1 MALRLEESLE
11 CALVSLARPLNEPIV
26 IMHAMK
32 ILLWHGYLLGGTGS
46 NVYSRALARAWSRL
60 GHEVTV
66 FSQDPHAERYDL
78 GGAATVR
85 PDIGTLLPVFVV
97 DRYEDLEARRVQDIT
112 WEERQRF
119 VDANAAAIRDHLP
132 ADVVF
137 TNHLIL
143 GGPVGAATGERYGL
157 KIHGSE
163 LTFSMEGNEELCRWA
178 LESIES
184 CRLLVAGTEHIR
196 HQTEAALG
204 PGDYAERIA
213 TIPPGVDV
221 HQFVPAERR
230 SALEALVAEAEQ
242 DPPNP
247 PESYDQR
254 LPDPGNA
261 ARLASFLEGDDPTVV
276 FVGRIS
282 KEKGAH
288 VLVDALRRLD
298 GDVRTVLVGWG
309 DIREEVEAEARGMR
323 VLFTGALEHRHL
335 AHLWALADVAVTPS
349 TAPEAFGM
357 VAAEAAATGAPPLVA
372 YQTGLAEV
380 AEGLEGYYP
389 AELRHLA
396 SFENGNAAELAARLE
411 EIIGLPASDRA
422 QLRAAARTAA
432 VELWSWERI
441 AALIL
446 SAGWGT
452 PSA

>member
-1 MALRLEESLE
+1 
-11 CALVSLARPLNEPIV
+11 
-26 IMHAMK
+26 MK

-46 NVYSRALARAWSRL
+46 NVYSRALARAWSKL
-60 GHEVTV
+60 GHDVVV
-66 FSQDPHAERYDL
+66 FSQDPHPERVDL

-85 PDIGTLLPVFVV
+85 PDIGGLLPVFVV

-112 WEERQRF
+112 WAEREHF
-119 VDANAAAIRDHLP
+119 VEANAAAIREHLP

-143 GGPVGAATGERYGL
+143 GAPVGAATGEPFGV

-163 LTFSMEGNEELCRWA
+163 LTFSMEGNEELCSWA
-178 LESIES
+178 RESLER
-184 CRLLVAGTEHIR
+184 CGLLVAGTEHIR

-221 HQFVPAERR
+221 SQFVPASRDA
-230 SALEALVAEAEQ
+230 ALRALLAEAER

-247 PESYDQR
+247 PEAYDQR

-261 ARLASFLEGDDPTVV
+261 ARLAAFLEGDDPTVV

-282 KEKGAH
+282 REKGAD
-288 VLVDALRRLD
+288 VLVDSLRRMD
-298 GDVRTVLVGWG
+298 GRVRTVMVGWG
-309 DIREEVEAEARGMR
+309 DIREELEAETAGMR

-335 AHLWALADVAVTPS
+335 AHLWALADVSVTPS

-357 VAAEAAATGAPPLVA
+357 VAAEAAACGAPPVVA
-372 YQTGLAEV
+372 RQTGLAEV
-380 AEGLEGYYP
+380 AEGLEARYP
-389 AELRHLA
+389 ARLRHLA
-396 SFENGNAAELAARLE
+396 SFENGDAEQLAARMK
-411 EIIGLPASDRA
+411 EILALPADERA
-422 QLRAAARTAA
+422 LLRDAARHAA
-432 VELWSWERI
+432 VDLWSWERI

-446 SAGWGT
+446 SAGWATSNG
-452 PSA
+452 